1 MTCHNER
8 AFEVYAKFCDDV
20 LMGYLH
26 SRFDIESANI
36 QINEKRDALE
46 SRWGV
51 KLPVYRI
58 T

>member
-1 MTCHNER
+1 MTHHQER
-8 AFEVYAKFCDDV
+8 ATEVYKKFCDDV
-20 LMGYLH
+20 LMNYLH
-26 SRFDIESANI
+26 AKFDIESANI
-36 QINEKRDALE
+36 QITEKRNALE

>member
-1 MTCHNER
+1 MTCHQER
-8 AFEVYAKFCDDV
+8 ATGLYEKFCDDV

-26 SRFDIESANI
+26 GKFDIESANI
-36 QINEKRDALE
+36 QITEKRDALE

-51 KLPVYRI
+51 KLPAYRI